1 MAVVNHD
8 LSYHY
13 RGKEI
18 HIGKNL
24 VSSLNKSDSLNY
36 HDVSS
41 HIADAGLKN
50 GKYYMIVTIPSNFS
64 SNATSLLGRNPK
76 QLHIYYHISSGRN
89 FIVSKMT
96 AGAANAVEIKISDQ
110 VTKMYTQVLLS
121 TISKVSKG
129 MQTASI
135 GNNTLATGTSR
146 LEIGANKT
154 IVGSHQLQSGI
165 MSMQS
170 SLPGNSQT
178 IPIKKGL
185 VGLANGATKID
196 TALSSEIMG
205 LTALNKGN
213 IFVASKLTAGAQQL
227 SRITDKSKNASYLA
241 SPVKATTTDDAK
253 VPNNGTG
260 MAPFAIAIG
269 LFVGGIAVGTMYDAY
284 TPGKKPNS
292 FLTWWSAKMLIVGS
306 VGLTQATILY
316 FIMTRVIDLTA
327 KSNIN
332 LFLLLIVGSLTFL
345 SIIFCLRIL
354 LGGFGTWLI
363 TIILVLQLSA
373 SSGLYPIQLTSHFAS
388 SLTPFLP
395 MTYLIDGLRHAI
407 SLGGSIGTDL
417 YVMFFV
423 ILLTQM
429 LILIKFFISVRTNK
443 FSFMNSVALK
453 DKVKNNG

>member
-1 MAVVNHD
+1 
-8 LSYHY
+8 
-13 RGKEI
+13 
-18 HIGKNL
+18 
-24 VSSLNKSDSLNY
+24 
-36 HDVSS
+36 
-41 HIADAGLKN
+41 
-50 GKYYMIVTIPSNFS
+50 
-64 SNATSLLGRNPK
+64 
-76 QLHIYYHISSGRN
+76 
-89 FIVSKMT
+89 
-96 AGAANAVEIKISDQ
+96 
-110 VTKMYTQVLLS
+110 
-121 TISKVSKG
+121 
-129 MQTASI
+129 
-135 GNNTLATGTSR
+135 
-146 LEIGANKT
+146 
-154 IVGSHQLQSGI
+154 
-165 MSMQS
+165 
-170 SLPGNSQT
+170 
-178 IPIKKGL
+178 
-185 VGLANGATKID
+185 
-196 TALSSEIMG
+196 
-205 LTALNKGN
+205 
-213 IFVASKLTAGAQQL
+213 
-227 SRITDKSKNASYLA
+227 
-241 SPVKATTTDDAK
+241 
-253 VPNNGTG
+253 
-260 MAPFAIAIG
+260 
-269 LFVGGIAVGTMYDAY
+269 MYDAY

-453 DKVKNNG
+453 DKMKNNG